1 MSKVQ
6 TYKHRNRTKGAEIVI
21 KVSFFELKKD
31 LSLLTIKGNYITNKT
46 EQILSINTAFQFFYK
61 NKAKPKSVKKKNT
74 LIQKKIKLAQSYL
87 DPSTTQSSEERGT
100 IYYKG
105 TQRGLGGRD
114 NPLRSY

>member
-21 KVSFFELKKD
+21 KSKFFELKKD
-31 LSLLTIKGNYITNKT
+31 LSLLTIKVI
-46 EQILSINTAFQFFYK
+46 ILQTKLNRSSPSIQLFNFFYK

-87 DPSTTQSSEERGT
+87 DPSTTQSSEERNNLLQ
-100 IYYKG
+100 G
-105 TQRGLGGRD
+105 TQRGLEAETI
-114 NPLRSY
+114 P